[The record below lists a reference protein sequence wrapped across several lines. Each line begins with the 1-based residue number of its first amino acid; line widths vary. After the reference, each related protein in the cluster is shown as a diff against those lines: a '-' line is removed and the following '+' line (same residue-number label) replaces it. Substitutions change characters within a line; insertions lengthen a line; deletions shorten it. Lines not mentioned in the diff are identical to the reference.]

1 MTQKVLLQVIPELY
15 AGGVERGT
23 IDIAKAAVDAGYVS
37 LVASSG
43 GRLVS
48 QLAACGATHIE
59 LPLGGRMPWTIKR
72 NAGLLKSLIE
82 EHKVDIVHAR
92 SRAPAWSALKASRK
106 TGAHFVTTF
115 HGLHST
121 KGLGK
126 KYYNSVMGKGERVI
140 AVSNYVSEHIQKTY
154 GIDPQKIRVIH
165 RGVDMDYFDP
175 QKVTQ
180 ERMDVLCEKWR
191 IENDRPIIFLPGRIT
206 RWKGQDF
213 LLRSLSRLREVPSYY
228 CIMAGDCSK
237 HPRYYNELMQ
247 QVMRMGLEKN
257 VRIVDAVEDMPAAY
271 MLSSV
276 VVSASQRPEAFGRV
290 AVEAQAMG
298 KPVVVTAIGGSKETV
313 INGKTGRWVDPT
325 FTQMMAEGV
334 QKGLLLSG
342 AHATNIA
349 ATNRQHIQENFSLQ
363 QMCNKT
369 LAVYEE
375 ILSAQ

>member
-1 MTQKVLLQVIPELY
+1 MAQKVLLQVIPELY

-43 GRLVS
+43 GRLVP

-59 LPLGGRMPWTIKR
+59 LPLGSRMPWAIKR
-72 NAGLLKSLIE
+72 NAGLLKNLIE

-92 SRAPAWSALKASRK
+92 SRAPAWSAFKASRK

-154 GIDPQKIRVIH
+154 GTDPQKIRVIH

-342 AHATNIA
+342 SHATNIA